1 MTKLIQGLV
10 LVGCLA
16 LMPNSAGAQSSGG
29 GAGVA
34 FNMPL
39 PTTEGEITPVSEIAT
54 SERLAQ
60 FAANAFTG
68 AGALFMWAILL
79 VSAFATTVGLEKLH
93 FLFIRAG
100 GGNGR
105 LLDEIC
111 RLVKDNRI
119 EEARTTADR
128 SRSPFGRIA
137 RGVLRVRHG
146 HSREEMQ
153 NVLDEAYL
161 REIPIYHRR
170 LPLLAVSA
178 NLSTL
183 LGLLGTIAGL
193 ILAFEAVANV
203 AAAQRT
209 AALAGGISVAMATT
223 GFGLLVAIPTLAI
236 HGLLG
241 ARADRAVEEIE
252 SSLAILTGT
261 LNEWNRV
268 SPTDPYQPEKMGIS
282 GTERKIAEFVEAGG
296 AK

>member
-1 MTKLIQGLV
+1 MTKLISGFV
-10 LVGCLA
+10 LISCLA
-16 LMPNSAGAQSSGG
+16 MLTGSAGAQAPVEN
-29 GAGVA
+29 AGNA
-34 FNMPL
+34 FNTPL
-39 PTTEGEITPVSEIAT
+39 PVTGSEVAPLGELTTAG
-54 SERLAQ
+54 RLLR

-68 AGALFMWAILL
+68 AGAPFMWAILL

-93 FLFIRAG
+93 FLFLRAG
-100 GGNGR
+100 RGNGR
-105 LLDEIC
+105 LLDEVS
-111 RLVKDNRI
+111 RLIKDNRI
-119 EEARTTADR
+119 EEARSAADR
-128 SRSPFGRIA
+128 CNSPFGRIV

-153 NVLDEAYL
+153 NLLDESYL

-193 ILAFEAVANV
+193 IIAFEAVAAV

-223 GFGLLVAIPTLAI
+223 GFGLLVAIPTLAL

-252 SSLAILTGT
+252 SSLAILTGRLT
-261 LNEWNRV
+261 EWNRV
-268 SPTDPYQPEKMGIS
+268 SRHDPYQPEKMGIS
-282 GTERKIAEFVEAGG
+282 GAEEKIAEFVEAGG
-296 AK
+296 A